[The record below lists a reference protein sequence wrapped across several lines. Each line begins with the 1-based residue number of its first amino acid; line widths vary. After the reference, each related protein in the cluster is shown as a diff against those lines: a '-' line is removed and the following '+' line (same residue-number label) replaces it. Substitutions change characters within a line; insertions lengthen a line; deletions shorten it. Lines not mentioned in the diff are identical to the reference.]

1 MRILGVR
8 CIVAVVHSVME
19 RAAIIVA
26 GGMGRRLGGAVPK
39 QFQLVAGK
47 PMLCW
52 TIAAFRA
59 FDTRMPIVVVLPE
72 PHISIWKTLCIGHH
86 FHDEHTV
93 VAGGEERFHS
103 VREGVKAIGGDPVI
117 AVHDGVR
124 PLVSKALIERC
135 FAHAAVHGSAV
146 PVVPIT
152 VSVREVDGAT
162 SRSVDRSRLRAVQ
175 TPQCF
180 RAELLRKAFEL
191 PYDPAFTDEATLVE
205 RTGVKIEL
213 VDGEDSNLKV
223 TTAADLRTAETQLS
237 VRH

>member
-1 MRILGVR
+1 
-8 CIVAVVHSVME
+8 ME

-26 GGMGRRLGGAVPK
+26 GGMGRRLGGAIPK

-52 TIAAFRA
+52 TIATFRA
-59 FDTRMPIVVVLPE
+59 FDGKMPIVVVLPE
-72 PHISIWKTLCIGHH
+72 PHITIWKTLCIGHN

-93 VAGGEERFHS
+93 VSGGEERFHS
-103 VREGVKAIGGDPVI
+103 VREGVRAIHGDPVI

-124 PLVSKALIERC
+124 PMVSRTLIERC
-135 FAHAAVHGSAV
+135 FAHAAAHGTAI

-152 VSVREVDGAT
+152 VSVREVDGAL
-162 SRSVDRSRLRAVQ
+162 SKPVDRSRLRAVQ

-180 RAELLRKAFEL
+180 RAEVLRKAFEL

-205 RTGVKIEL
+205 RTGTHVEV

-223 TTAADLRTAETQLS
+223 TTPGDLRLAEAMLRGGQ
-237 VRH
+237 

>member
-1 MRILGVR
+1 
-8 CIVAVVHSVME
+8 ME

-26 GGMGRRLGGAVPK
+26 GGMGRRLGGAIPK

-52 TIAAFRA
+52 TISVFRS
-59 FDTRMPIVVVLPE
+59 FDPRMPIVVVLPE
-72 PHISIWKTLCIGHH
+72 PHISIWKTLCIGHN

-103 VREGVKAIGGDPVI
+103 VREGVKAIHGDPVI

-135 FAHAAVHGSAV
+135 FAHAATHGTAI

-152 VSVREVDGAT
+152 VSVREVDGAL
-162 SRSVDRSRLRAVQ
+162 SKPVDRSRLRAVQ

-180 RAELLRKAFEL
+180 EADLLRKAFEL

-205 RTGVKIEL
+205 RLGEKVEL

-223 TTAADLRTAETQLS
+223 TTTGDLRLAELLFS
-237 VRH
+237 SPVKV